1 MTRFNL
7 PVRRPRFR
15 GGLALALCTTVAAAL
30 LGLSVPIASAQSDSA
45 SDAAPDRIPLPTED
59 RDPVAETLQATL
71 VELAALQHDAHQAH
85 WNVRGPEFYQLHEFF
100 AELYEAVSP
109 LIDDVAERQ
118 LAVGQNPDARPRTV
132 ADTAGLGTFPAGP
145 LPGDA
150 ALAAV
155 HRPWAEA
162 ADRVRQRI
170 DDLADLDAV
179 SQDLLIDVS
188 ATLEKYLWQ
197 LRAHLDISDDKKAE
211 DPQPDRSAIDA
222 MKDAS

>member
-15 GGLALALCTTVAAAL
+15 TGLALALCTTVAAAL
-30 LGLSVPIASAQSDSA
+30 LGMSVPIASAQSDSA

-71 VELAALQHDAHQAH
+71 VELAALQRDAHQAH
-85 WNVRGPEFYQLHEFF
+85 WNVRGPDFHQLHEFF

-170 DDLADLDAV
+170 DDL
-179 SQDLLIDVS
+179 LIDVS